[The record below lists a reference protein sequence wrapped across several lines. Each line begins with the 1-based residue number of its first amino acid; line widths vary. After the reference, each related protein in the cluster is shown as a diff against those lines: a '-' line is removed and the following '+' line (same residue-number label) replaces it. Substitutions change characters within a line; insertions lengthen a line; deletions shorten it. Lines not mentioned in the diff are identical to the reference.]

1 MFKIA
6 IEKKPLNFLLFSFSS
21 KQKLSITSI
30 TIIYFFQMLMIARKI
45 YSSSNVLCIDN
56 ITHINFHIFD
66 WKRFDDWIFCRH
78 VPVELVPAFVPLDA
92 VEGIAAQVVAASQIG
107 LLTLLDELGDSDRQ
121 VGQAVDH

>member
-1 MFKIA
+1 
-6 IEKKPLNFLLFSFSS
+6 
-21 KQKLSITSI
+21 
-30 TIIYFFQMLMIARKI
+30 MLMIARKI